1 MKLSISIAALLLMSS
16 LAARTEALETDC
28 RTIEDPNERLACFD
42 ATYGT
47 EEKAPEAAEAATVE
61 SESVIVSEPVV
72 PETQVSVE
80 PTPVAPATVPLVTES
95 SVTESSVTESSVT
108 ESSERP
114 LPPEKKKTGFL
125 GDELVNFT
133 STITSI
139 LAGDKQKM
147 VFQLENEQIW
157 LQSSPRRL
165 PFKEGDAVTIKN
177 ALLGGYIMRSEKG
190 VSTRVQRIH

>member
-95 SVTESSVTESSVT
+95 SVTESSVTESS
-108 ESSERP
+108 ERP

>member
-1 MKLSISIAALLLMSS
+1 LKLSISIAALLLMSS
-16 LAARTEALETDC
+16 LAARTEAEETDC
-28 RTIEDPNERLACFD
+28 RAIEDPNERLACFD

-61 SESVIVSEPVV
+61 SESVIVSEPVA
-72 PETQVSVE
+72 PEAPVSSE
-80 PTPVAPATVPLVTES
+80 PTPAAVAPATAPLVTES
-95 SVTESSVTESSVT
+95 SGTQ
-108 ESSERP
+108 SSESP
-114 LPPEKKKTGFL
+114 PPPEKKKTGFL
-125 GDELVNFT
+125 GDELINFS

-165 PFKEGDAVTIKN
+165 PFKEGDTVTIKN